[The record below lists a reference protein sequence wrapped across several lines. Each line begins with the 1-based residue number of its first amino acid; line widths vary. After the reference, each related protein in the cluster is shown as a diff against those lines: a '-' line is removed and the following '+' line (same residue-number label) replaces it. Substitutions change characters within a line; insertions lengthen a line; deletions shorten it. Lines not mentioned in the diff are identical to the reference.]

1 MDAFIFP
8 QRVRF
13 QHCDPAGIIFYPRYF
28 EMLNATVEE
37 WFATRLGLSFAE
49 IHGPMQR
56 GVPTARFTAEF
67 TAPSRLGEL
76 LDWRLVPRRI
86 GRSSCELNLRASC
99 EGELRAEFLQTLV
112 WIDKASGRPLP
123 WPDSLRADIQCDL
136 DSGDDKR

>member
-1 MDAFIFP
+1 MDAFTFP

-123 WPDSLRADIQCDL
+123 WPDSLRAAIQRDL

>member
-1 MDAFIFP
+1 MDAFTFP

-37 WFATRLGLSFAE
+37 WFASRLGLSFAE

-99 EGELRAEFLQTLV
+99 VGELRADFLQTLV
-112 WIDKASGRPLP
+112 WIEKASGRPLP
-123 WPDSLRADIQCDL
+123 WPDGLRAAIQRDL